1 MSRKR
6 LAEFSAIMII
16 ASGLGWASEPSVPTQ
31 GPIKAAPVM
40 EKICVETIQNLSH
53 QPVSMEGFD
62 DELVAQL
69 QKIGFQA
76 KRVSAPDPK
85 QCDATINAELVDITG
100 RSRKTARVDFR
111 LTLAGE
117 EPPRMSA
124 SAQGRSSKSAPMVVS
139 VPSIMSNFRPMG
151 FASSQRQ
158 KDTTGVAREAVVA
171 ALADQAHQIKV
182 AYQRG
187 LPPWLPEA
195 RERTPSSTGHLGPW
209 ARPTSAAPF

>member
-1 MSRKR
+1 MRRSAGVFRCVSRRRNMSRKR

-40 EKICVETIQNLSH
+40 EKICVETIQNLSR
-53 QPVSMEGFD
+53 QPVSMEGID

-76 KRVSAPDPK
+76 NRIPTPNSER
-85 QCDATINAELVDITG
+85 CDATINAELVDISG

-124 SAQGRSSKSAPMVVS
+124 SAQGRSSTSAPMVVP
-139 VPSIMSNFRPMG
+139 VASI
-151 FASSQRQ
+151 
-158 KDTTGVAREAVVA
+158 
-171 ALADQAHQIKV
+171 I
-182 AYQRG
+182 
-187 LPPWLPEA
+187 
-195 RERTPSSTGHLGPW
+195 
-209 ARPTSAAPF
+209 